1 MTNTID
7 IDPALQNRGSGG
19 VIPVFN
25 PSNEEQIAEVIDS
38 DQATVDAAVARARE
52 TFESGVWRKLPA
64 AHRADVLFKA
74 AEIIKARTEELAEI
88 EARDNGMNAMAAQQ
102 IIKVANEMLIYY
114 AGWVGK
120 IHGES
125 ANLVSDG
132 LLGHFEEYHTFTQLE
147 PVGVVG
153 LIIPWNGPF
162 FVAMLKVAPALAAG
176 CSAVLKPAEETPL
189 SALKLEEIFR
199 EAGLPDGVLNVITGY
214 GETTG
219 AALTAHPDV
228 DKIAFTGST
237 EVGRLIVK
245 AAAGNL
251 KRLTLEL
258 GGKSPLIMFDDA
270 NLDKAIMGAGMG
282 LLAGSGQNCSCTSRI
297 YVQRKIYDQVVE
309 GLAGFAQML
318 PMGGYEDPTSVLGPL
333 ISHKQRTRVEG
344 IVSDGVAAGAEVIT
358 GGKPMDRPGY
368 FYEATIVT
376 NTTPDMRLIT
386 EEIFG
391 PVGSVIPFDEEEEA
405 IAAANDTEYG
415 LAGAIW
421 TENLSR
427 AHRVANALRGGQ
439 IWVNSALA
447 ADPSMP
453 ICGHKQSGWGGE
465 RGKKGLEA
473 YFNTKS
479 VYIGLT

>member
-1 MTNTID
+1 MSNAIEV
-7 IDPALQNRGSGG
+7 DPAVESPSSGI
-19 VIPVFN
+19 IPVYD
-25 PSNEEQIAEVIDS
+25 PSTEELIAEVPDS
-38 DQATVDAAVARARE
+38 DQKAVDEAVARARE
-52 TFESGVWRKLPA
+52 TFDSGVWRKLPA
-64 AHRADVLFKA
+64 AHRADVLFRA
-74 AEIIKARTEELAEI
+74 ANIIRDRIDELAEL
-88 EARDNGMNAMAAQQ
+88 EARDNGMNATAASH
-102 IIKVANEMLIYY
+102 IIKVSLEMLVYY

-132 LLGHFEEYHTFTQLE
+132 LLGEFETYHTFTQYE

-189 SALKLEEIFR
+189 TALKLEEIFR

-228 DKIAFTGST
+228 DKISFTGST
-237 EVGRLIVK
+237 EVGRLIVH

-297 YVQRKIYDQVVE
+297 YVQRGIYDRVVE
-309 GLAGFAQML
+309 GLAAFAQML
-318 PMGGYEDPTSVLGPL
+318 PMGGSDDPNSVLGPL
-333 ISHKQRTRVEG
+333 ISEKQRWRVKG
-344 IVSDGVAAGAEVIT
+344 IVDDGVAAGAQVVT
-358 GGKPMDRPGY
+358 GGQPLDRRGY
-368 FYEATIVT
+368 FYQATIIT
-376 NTTPDMRLIT
+376 GTTPDMRLIR

-391 PVGSVIPFDEEEEA
+391 PVGSVIPFDDEDEV
-405 IAAANDTEYG
+405 IAAANDTHYG
-415 LAGAIW
+415 LAGSIW
-421 TENLSR
+421 TENLGR
-427 AHRVANALRGGQ
+427 AHRVVNALHAGQ
-439 IWVNSALA
+439 VWVNSALA
-447 ADPSMP
+447 SDPSMP
-453 ICGHKQSGWGGE
+453 ISGHKQSGWGGE
-465 RGKKGLEA
+465 RGRKGIEA
-473 YFNTKS
+473 YFNLKS
-479 VYIGLT
+479 VYIGH

>member
-1 MTNTID
+1 LSNAID
-7 IDPALQNRGSGG
+7 IDPAIESRSSGI
-19 VIPVFN
+19 IPVFN
-25 PSNEEQIAEVIDS
+25 PSTEEQIAEVPDS
-38 DQATVDAAVARARE
+38 DQAAVDAAVARARE
-52 TFESGVWRKLPA
+52 TFESGVWRRLPA
-64 AHRADVLFKA
+64 AHRAEVLFRA
-74 AEIIKARTEELAEI
+74 ADIIRTRTDELAEI
-88 EARDNGMNAMAAQQ
+88 EARDNGMNAMAARQ

-125 ANLVSDG
+125 AHLMSDG

-189 SALKLEEIFR
+189 SALKMEEIFR

-245 AAAGNL
+245 AAAGNH

-282 LLAGSGQNCSCTSRI
+282 LPAGSGQNCSCTSRI
-297 YVQRKIYDQVVE
+297 YVQRGIYEQVVE
-309 GLAGFAQML
+309 GLAAFAQML
-318 PMGGYEDPTSVLGPL
+318 PMGGSDDPNSVLGPL
-333 ISHKQRTRVEG
+333 ISEKQRTRVEG
-344 IVSDGVAAGAEVIT
+344 IVNEGVAGGAEVIT
-358 GGKPMDRPGY
+358 GRKPMDRRGY
-368 FYEATIVT
+368 FYEATIIT
-376 NTTPDMRLIT
+376 NTTPDMRLIR

-391 PVGSVIPFDEEEEA
+391 PVRSVIPFDDEEEA
-405 IAAANDTEYG
+405 VASANDTEYG
-415 LAGAIW
+415 LAGSIW
-421 TENLSR
+421 TENLGR

-479 VYIGLT
+479 VYIGL

>member
-1 MTNTID
+1 MSNTIEVD
-7 IDPALQNRGSGG
+7 AAVESPSSGI
-19 VIPVFN
+19 IPVFD
-25 PSNEEQIAEVIDS
+25 PSTEELIAEVVDS
-38 DQATVDAAVARARE
+38 DQAAVDEAVARARE

-64 AHRADVLFKA
+64 AHRAQVLFRA
-74 AEIIKARTEELAEI
+74 ADIIRARTDELAAI
-88 EARDNGMNAMAAQQ
+88 EARDNGMNAMAARQ
-102 IIKVANEMLIYY
+102 IIKVSLDMLVYY

-125 ANLVSDG
+125 SNLVSDG
-132 LLGHFEEYHTFTQLE
+132 LLGHFENYHTFTQLE

-189 SALKLEEIFR
+189 TALKLEEIFR

-270 NLDKAIMGAGMG
+270 DLDKAIMGAGMG

-297 YVQRKIYDQVVE
+297 YVQRGIYEQVVD
-309 GLAGFAQML
+309 GLAAFAKML
-318 PMGGYEDPTSVLGPL
+318 PMGGSDDPNSVLGPL
-333 ISHKQRTRVEG
+333 ISEKQRQRVAG
-344 IVSDGVAAGAEVIT
+344 IVNDGVAAGAQVVT
-358 GGKPMDRPGY
+358 GGQVMDRRGY

-376 NTTPDMRLIT
+376 GTTPDMRLIR

-391 PVGSVIPFDEEEEA
+391 PVGSVIPFDDEDEV

-415 LAGAIW
+415 LAGSIW
-421 TENLSR
+421 TENLGR
-427 AHRVANALRGGQ
+427 AHRVVNELRAGQ

-465 RGKKGLEA
+465 RGKKGIES
-473 YFNTKS
+473 YFNIKS
-479 VYIGLT
+479 VYIGH

>member
-1 MTNTID
+1 MSNT
-7 IDPALQNRGSGG
+7 AT
-19 VIPVFN
+19 IPVFN
-25 PSNEEQIAEVIDS
+25 PSNEEQIAEVVDS
-38 DQATVDAAVARARE
+38 NQAIVDDAVARARE
-52 TFESGVWRKLPA
+52 TFESGVWRKAPA
-64 AHRADVLFKA
+64 SHRANVLYRA
-74 AEIIKARTEELAEI
+74 HAIIKARTEELAEL
-88 EARDNGMNAMAAQQ
+88 EGRDNGMNPTAAKH
-102 IIKVANEMLIYY
+102 IISVANDMLLYY

-125 ANLVSDG
+125 SNVVSDG
-132 LLGHFEEYHTFTQLE
+132 LLGEYENYHNFTQLE

-176 CSAVLKPAEETPL
+176 CSCVLKPAEETPL
-189 SALKLEEIFR
+189 TALKLEEIFR

-219 AALTAHPDV
+219 AMLTAHPDV
-228 DKIAFTGST
+228 DKISFTGST

-270 NLDKAIMGAGMG
+270 NLEKAMMRVGMG

-297 YVQRKIYDQVVE
+297 YVQRPIYEQVVE
-309 GLAGFAQML
+309 GLVGFAQML
-318 PMGGYEDPTSVLGPL
+318 PMGGSDDPNSALGPL
-333 ISHKQRTRVEG
+333 ISEKQRKRVAG
-344 IVSDGVAAGAEVIT
+344 IVNDGVAAGAEVMT
-358 GGKPMDRPGY
+358 GGEVMDRKGY
-368 FYEATIVT
+368 FYKATIMT
-376 NTTPDMRLIT
+376 NTTPDMRLIR

-391 PVGSVIPFDEEEEA
+391 PVGSVIPFDDEEEA

-415 LAGAIW
+415 LAAALW
-421 TENLSR
+421 TENLGR
-427 AHRVANALRGGQ
+427 AHRVANELRAGQ
-439 IWVNSALA
+439 VWVNSALA

-465 RGKKGLEA
+465 RGRKGIEE
-473 YFNTKS
+473 YFNTKA
-479 VYIGLT
+479 VYISH

>member
-1 MTNTID
+1 LSDTI
-7 IDPALQNRGSGG
+7 A
-19 VIPVFN
+19 VFN
-25 PSNEEQIAEVIDS
+25 PSNEEQIAEVPDS
-38 DQATVDAAVARARE
+38 DRAAVDAAVARARD

-64 AHRADVLFKA
+64 AHRADVLFRA

-125 ANLVSDG
+125 ANLISDG

-251 KRLTLEL
+251 TLEL

-270 NLDKAIMGAGMG
+270 NLDKAVMGAGMG

-297 YVQRKIYDQVVE
+297 YVQRNIYDQVVE

-333 ISHKQRTRVEG
+333 ISQKQRARVEG
-344 IVSDGVAAGAEVIT
+344 IVNDGVAAGAEVIT
-358 GGKPMDRPGY
+358 GGKPMDRKGY
-368 FYEATIVT
+368 FYEATIIT
-376 NTTPDMRLIT
+376 STTPDMRLIT

-391 PVGSVIPFDEEEEA
+391 PVGSVIPFDDEDEA

-479 VYIGLT
+479 VYIGLS

>member
-1 MTNTID
+1 MSASTTM
-7 IDPALQNRGSGG
+7 
-19 VIPVFN
+19 IPVFN
-25 PSNEEQIAEVIDS
+25 PSTEEQIAEVVDS
-38 DQATVDAAVARARE
+38 DQSIVDAAVARARG
-52 TFESGVWRKLPA
+52 TFESGVWRKSPA
-64 AHRADVLFKA
+64 SHRAHVLFRA
-74 AEIIKARTEELAEI
+74 AEIIKERTEELAEL
-88 EARDNGMNAMAAQQ
+88 EGQDNGMNTMAARH
-102 IIKVANEMLIYY
+102 IIEVSREMLMYY

-125 ANLVSDG
+125 SNTVSDG
-132 LLGHFEEYHTFTQLE
+132 LLGDYENFHNFTQLE

-189 SALKLEEIFR
+189 TALKLEEIFR

-228 DKIAFTGST
+228 DKISFTGST

-258 GGKSPLIMFDDA
+258 GGKSPVILFDDA
-270 NLDKAIMGAGMG
+270 DLDKAIMRVGMG

-297 YVQRKIYDQVVE
+297 YVHRSIHDQVAE
-309 GLAGFAQML
+309 GLVAFAQML
-318 PMGGYEDPTSVLGPL
+318 PMGGSNDPDSVLGPL
-333 ISHKQRTRVEG
+333 ISAKQRTRVQG
-344 IVSDGVAAGAEVIT
+344 IVNDGVTGGAQVMT
-358 GGKPMDRPGY
+358 GGKAMDRKGY

-376 NTTPDMRLIT
+376 NTTPDMRLIR

-391 PVGSVIPFDEEEEA
+391 PVGCVIPFDDEDEVL
-405 IAAANDTEYG
+405 AAANDTEYG
-415 LAGAIW
+415 LAAAVW
-421 TENLSR
+421 TENVGR
-427 AHRVANALRGGQ
+427 AHRVANELRAGQ
-439 IWVNSALA
+439 VWVNCALG
-447 ADPSMP
+447 ADPAMP

-465 RGKKGLEA
+465 RGRKGIEE
-473 YFNTKS
+473 YFNTKA
-479 VYIGLT
+479 VYICH

>member
-1 MTNTID
+1 VTNTID
-7 IDPALQNRGSGG
+7 IDSTVESSGI
-19 VIPVFN
+19 IPVFN
-25 PSNEEQIAEVIDS
+25 PSNEEQIAEVPDS
-38 DQATVDAAVARARE
+38 DRATVDAAVARARE

-64 AHRADVLFKA
+64 QHRAEVMFRA
-74 AEIIKARTEELAEI
+74 AEIIKERTAELAEI

-125 ANLVSDG
+125 ANLISDG
-132 LLGHFEEYHTFTQLE
+132 LLGHYEEYHTFTQLE

-219 AALTAHPDV
+219 ALLTAHPDV

-282 LLAGSGQNCSCTSRI
+282 LLAGSGQNCSCTSRM
-297 YVQRKIYDQVVE
+297 YVQRGIYDRVVE
-309 GLAGFAQML
+309 GLAAFAQML

-333 ISHKQRTRVEG
+333 ISEKQRTRVEG
-344 IVSDGVAAGAEVIT
+344 IVSDGVAGGAEIIT
-358 GGKPMDRPGY
+358 GGKRMNRPGY

-376 NTTPDMRLIT
+376 NTTPDMRLIR

-391 PVGSVIPFDEEEEA
+391 PVGCVIPFDEEEEA

-415 LAGAIW
+415 LAGSIW

-439 IWVNSALA
+439 IWVNTALA

>member
-1 MTNTID
+1 MSNASDTKSTV
-7 IDPALQNRGSGG
+7 GSPTSAT
-19 VIPVFN
+19 IPVFN
-25 PSNEEQIAEVIDS
+25 PSTEEQIAEIRDF
-38 DQATVDAAVARARE
+38 DEAAVDAAVARARE
-52 TFESGVWRKLPA
+52 TFESVAWRKLPA
-64 AHRADVLFKA
+64 AHRAQVLFRA
-74 AEIIKARTEELAEI
+74 ADIIRERTDELAEL
-88 EARDNGMNAMAAQQ
+88 ESRDNGMTAAAAKQ
-102 IIKVANEMLIYY
+102 IIKVSLDVLVYY

-132 LLGHFEEYHTFTQLE
+132 LLGHFENYHTFTQLE

-162 FVAMLKVAPALAAG
+162 HVAMVKVAPALAAG

-189 SALKLEEIFR
+189 TALKLEEIFR

-228 DKIAFTGST
+228 DKISFTGST
-237 EVGRLIVK
+237 EVGRLIVQ

-270 NLDKAIMGAGMG
+270 NLDKAIVGAGMG
-282 LLAGSGQNCSCTSRI
+282 LLAGSGQNCSCTSRM
-297 YVQRKIYDQVVE
+297 YVQRGIYDQVVD
-309 GLAGFAQML
+309 GLAAFARML
-318 PMGGYEDPTSVLGPL
+318 PMGGSDDPNSVLGPL
-333 ISHKQRTRVEG
+333 ISEKQRSRVKG
-344 IVSDGVAAGAEVIT
+344 IVDDGVAGGAQVIT
-358 GGKPMDRPGY
+358 GGKPMDRKGY

-376 NTTPDMRLIT
+376 NTTPDMRLIK

-391 PVGSVIPFDEEEEA
+391 PVGCVIPFDDEDEVL
-405 IAAANDTEYG
+405 AAANDTRYG

-421 TENLSR
+421 TENLGR
-427 AHRVANALRGGQ
+427 AHRIVNELRGGQ
-439 IWVNSALA
+439 IWVNCALG

-453 ICGHKQSGWGGE
+453 ICGHKESGWGAE
-465 RGKKGLEA
+465 RGRKGLEA
-473 YFNTKS
+473 YFNTKA
-479 VYIGLT
+479 VYISH

>member
-1 MTNTID
+1 LSNTIEVES
-7 IDPALQNRGSGG
+7 AVESRSSG

-25 PSNEEQIAEVIDS
+25 PSSEKQIAEVVDS

-64 AHRADVLFKA
+64 AHRADVLFRA
-74 AEIIKARTEELAEI
+74 ANIIRERTDELAEI
-88 EARDNGMNAMAAQQ
+88 EAQDNGMNATAARH
-102 IIKVANEMLIYY
+102 IITVSLDMLMYY

-125 ANLVSDG
+125 SNLVSDG
-132 LLGHFEEYHTFTQLE
+132 LLGHYENYHAFTQLE

-162 FVAMLKVAPALAAG
+162 FIAMLKVAPALAAG
-176 CSAVLKPAEETPL
+176 CSCVLKPAEETPL
-189 SALKLEEIFR
+189 SAMKLEEIFR

-297 YVQRKIYDQVVE
+297 YVQRGIYEQVVD
-309 GLAGFAQML
+309 GLAAFAKML
-318 PMGGYEDPTSVLGPL
+318 PMGGSDDPNSVLGPL
-333 ISHKQRTRVEG
+333 ISEKQRQRVAG
-344 IVSDGVAAGAEVIT
+344 IVNDGVAGGAQVVT
-358 GGKPMDRPGY
+358 GGQVMDRRGY

-376 NTTPDMRLIT
+376 NTTPDMRLIR

-391 PVGSVIPFDEEEEA
+391 PVGCVIPFDDEDEA
-405 IAAANDTEYG
+405 IAAANDTHYG
-415 LAGAIW
+415 LAGSIW
-421 TENLSR
+421 TENLGR
-427 AHRVANALRGGQ
+427 AHRVVNELHAGQ
-439 IWVNSALA
+439 VWVNSALA

-465 RGKKGLEA
+465 RGKKGIEA
-473 YFNTKS
+473 YFNTKA
-479 VYIGLT
+479 VYINH

>member
-1 MTNTID
+1 MSD
-7 IDPALQNRGSGG
+7 
-19 VIPVFN
+19 VMIPVFD
-25 PSNEEQIAEVIDS
+25 PSTEEQIAEVPDS
-38 DQATVDAAVARARE
+38 GRAAVDAAVARARE
-52 TFESGVWRKLPA
+52 TFESGVWRRMPA
-64 AHRADVLFKA
+64 TRR
-74 AEIIKARTEELAEI
+74 AEIMFRAAQIIRERTDEI
-88 EARDNGMNAMAAQQ
+88 AALEARDNGMNLNAARH
-102 IIKVANEMLIYY
+102 IIPVSLDMLMYY

-125 ANLVSDG
+125 ADLVSDG
-132 LLGHFEEYHTFTQLE
+132 LLGGWETYHTYTQLE

-176 CSAVLKPAEETPL
+176 CSCVLKPAEETPL

-199 EAGLPDGVLNVITGY
+199 EAGLPDGVLTVITGY

-219 AALTAHPDV
+219 AMLTAHPDV

-237 EVGRLIVK
+237 EVGRLIVH

-270 NLDKAIMGAGMG
+270 NLDKAIFGAGMG

-297 YVQRKIYDQVVE
+297 YVQRGIYDQVVE
-309 GLAGFAQML
+309 GLVELAQAL
-318 PMGGYEDPTSVLGPL
+318 PMGGSEEPDSVLGPL
-333 ISHKQRTRVEG
+333 ISQKQRERVSG
-344 IVSDGVAAGAEVIT
+344 IVADGVAAGAQVVT
-358 GGKPMDRPGY
+358 GGRVLDRKGF
-368 FYEATIVT
+368 FYEATIMT
-376 NTTPDMRLIT
+376 ETTPDMRLIR

-391 PVGSVIPFDEEEEA
+391 PVGSVIPFDDEDEVV
-405 IAAANDTEYG
+405 AAANDTSYG
-415 LAGAIW
+415 LAGTLW
-421 TENLSR
+421 TENVGR
-427 AHRVANALRGGQ
+427 VHRVVNALNAGQ
-439 IWVNSALA
+439 VWVNCTLA

-453 ICGHKQSGWGGE
+453 ICGWKESGWGGE

-479 VYIGLT
+479 VYISH

>member
-7 IDPALQNRGSGG
+7 IDSTVESSGI
-19 VIPVFN
+19 IPVFN
-25 PSNEEQIAEVIDS
+25 PSNEEQIAEVPDS
-38 DQATVDAAVARARE
+38 DRATVDAAVARARE

-64 AHRADVLFKA
+64 QHRAEVMFRA
-74 AEIIKARTEELAEI
+74 AEIIKERTAELAEI

-125 ANLVSDG
+125 ANLISDG
-132 LLGHFEEYHTFTQLE
+132 LLGHYEEYHTFTQLE

-219 AALTAHPDV
+219 ALLTAHPDV

-282 LLAGSGQNCSCTSRI
+282 LLAGSGQNCSCTSRM
-297 YVQRKIYDQVVE
+297 YVQRGIYDRVVE
-309 GLAGFAQML
+309 GLAAFAQML

-333 ISHKQRTRVEG
+333 ISEKQRTRVEG
-344 IVSDGVAAGAEVIT
+344 IVSDGVAGGAEIIT
-358 GGKPMDRPGY
+358 GGKRMNRPGY

-376 NTTPDMRLIT
+376 NTTPDMRLIR

-391 PVGSVIPFDEEEEA
+391 PVGCVIPFDEEEEA

-415 LAGAIW
+415 LAGSIW

-439 IWVNSALA
+439 IWVNTALA

>member
-1 MTNTID
+1 MSNAIEV
-7 IDPALQNRGSGG
+7 DPAVESPSSGI
-19 VIPVFN
+19 IPVYD
-25 PSNEEQIAEVIDS
+25 PSTEELIAEVPDS
-38 DQATVDAAVARARE
+38 DQKAVDEAVARARE
-52 TFESGVWRKLPA
+52 TFDSGVWRKLPA
-64 AHRADVLFKA
+64 AHRADVLFRA
-74 AEIIKARTEELAEI
+74 ANIIRDRIDELAEL
-88 EARDNGMNAMAAQQ
+88 EARDNGMNATAASH
-102 IIKVANEMLIYY
+102 IIKVSIEMLVYY

-132 LLGHFEEYHTFTQLE
+132 LLGEFETYHTFTQYE

-189 SALKLEEIFR
+189 TALKLEEIFR

-228 DKIAFTGST
+228 DKISFTGST
-237 EVGRLIVK
+237 EVGRLIVH

-297 YVQRKIYDQVVE
+297 YVQRGIYDRVVE
-309 GLAGFAQML
+309 GLAAFAQML
-318 PMGGYEDPTSVLGPL
+318 PMGGSDDPNSVLGPL
-333 ISHKQRTRVEG
+333 ISEKQRWRVKG
-344 IVSDGVAAGAEVIT
+344 IVDDGVAAGAQVVT
-358 GGKPMDRPGY
+358 GGQPLDRRGY
-368 FYEATIVT
+368 FYQATIIT
-376 NTTPDMRLIT
+376 GTTPDMRLIR

-391 PVGSVIPFDEEEEA
+391 PVGSVIPFDDEDEV
-405 IAAANDTEYG
+405 IAAANDTHYG
-415 LAGAIW
+415 LAGSIW
-421 TENLSR
+421 TENLGR
-427 AHRVANALRGGQ
+427 AHRVVNALHAGQ
-439 IWVNSALA
+439 VWVNSALA
-447 ADPSMP
+447 SDPSMP
-453 ICGHKQSGWGGE
+453 ISGHKQSGWGGE
-465 RGKKGLEA
+465 RGRKGIEA
-473 YFNTKS
+473 YFNLKS
-479 VYIGLT
+479 VYIGH